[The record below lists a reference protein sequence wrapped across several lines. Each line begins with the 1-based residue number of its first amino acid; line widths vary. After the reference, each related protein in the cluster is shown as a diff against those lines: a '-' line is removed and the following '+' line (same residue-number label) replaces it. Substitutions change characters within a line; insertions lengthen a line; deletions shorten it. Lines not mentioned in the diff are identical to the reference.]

1 MRAVAVMLSWQP
13 LLLFRSLNA
22 CMFANPLLGNR
33 SLERAD
39 LVGAER
45 SRGRAK
51 AIPFS
56 PRHVGHARFYF
67 W

>member
-1 MRAVAVMLSWQP
+1 L
-13 LLLFRSLNA
+13 
-22 CMFANPLLGNR
+22 ANPLLGNR
-33 SLERAD
+33 SLERSI

-45 SRGRAK
+45 SRASVK

-56 PRHVGHARFYF
+56 PRHACHAYFYF